1 MRFLLENWRKY
12 ISEGE
17 KRVDS
22 DKIAKAVIYD
32 ENKVLIVKRSENLEK
47 HAGEWDLP
55 GGHIHE
61 GEGDIE
67 GLKREVKEETGLDIA
82 SPEMV
87 LDDGRKKYYKTR
99 EYSGTI
105 EISDEH
111 TEYEWVTIEE
121 LDSYTIGAKFVE
133 AARAALKTDDN
144 SETDNNL

>member
-1 MRFLLENWRKY
+1 MKQLFENWRHY
-12 ISEGE
+12 LLEDMDTE
-17 KRVDS
+17 QVR
-22 DKIAKAVIYD
+22 KAVLIND
-32 ENKVLIVKRSENLEK
+32 EDKVLILKSSDKNEK

>member
-1 MRFLLENWRKY
+1 MKQLFENWRHY
-12 ISEGE
+12 LLEDMDTE
-17 KRVDS
+17 QVR
-22 DKIAKAVIYD
+22 KAVLVND
-32 ENKVLIVKRSENLEK
+32 EDKVLILKSSDKNEK

-61 GEGDIE
+61 GEDDIE

-133 AARAALKTDDN
+133 AARAALKADDN

>member
-1 MRFLLENWRKY
+1 MKQLFENWRHY
-12 ISEGE
+12 LLEDMDTE
-17 KRVDS
+17 QVR
-22 DKIAKAVIYD
+22 KAVLVND
-32 ENKVLIVKRSENLEK
+32 EDKVLILKSSDKNEK

-121 LDSYTIGAKFVE
+121 LDSYTIGAKFVK
-133 AARAALKTDDN
+133 AAKVALKTDDD

>member
-1 MRFLLENWRKY
+1 MKQLFENWRHY
-12 ISEGE
+12 ILEDMDTE
-17 KRVDS
+17 QVRKAVLVNDE
-22 DKIAKAVIYD
+22 DKI
-32 ENKVLIVKRSENLEK
+32 LILKSSDLNVK

-87 LDDGRKKYYKTR
+87 LDDGRKKYYKSR

-111 TEYEWVTIEE
+111 TEYRWVTIEE

>member
-1 MRFLLENWRKY
+1 MKQLFENWRHY
-12 ISEGE
+12 LLEDMDTE
-17 KRVDS
+17 QVR
-22 DKIAKAVIYD
+22 KAVLVND
-32 ENKVLIVKRSENLEK
+32 EDKVLILKSSDKNEK

>member
-1 MRFLLENWRKY
+1 MKQLFENWRHY
-12 ISEGE
+12 ILEDMDTE
-17 KRVDS
+17 QVRKAVLVNDE
-22 DKIAKAVIYD
+22 DKI
-32 ENKVLIVKRSENLEK
+32 LILKSSDLNVK

-87 LDDGRKKYYKTR
+87 LDDGRKKYYKSR

-111 TEYEWVTIEE
+111 TEYRWVTIEE
-121 LDSYTIGAKFVE
+121 LDSYTIGANFVE

>member
-1 MRFLLENWRKY
+1 MKQLFENWRHY
-12 ISEGE
+12 ILEDMDTE
-17 KRVDS
+17 QVR
-22 DKIAKAVIYD
+22 KAVLVND
-32 ENKVLIVKRSENLEK
+32 EDKVLILKSSDKNEK

-82 SPEMV
+82 NPEMV
-87 LDDGRKKYYKTR
+87 LDDGRKKYYKSR

-133 AARAALKTDDN
+133 AARAALKADDN

>member
-1 MRFLLENWRKY
+1 MKQLFENWRHYLLEDMDTEQVRKAVL
-12 ISEGE
+12 INDED
-17 KRVDS
+17 RVLILRSS
-22 DKIAKAVIYD
+22 DK
-32 ENKVLIVKRSENLEK
+32 NEK

>member
-1 MRFLLENWRKY
+1 MKQLFENWRHY
-12 ISEGE
+12 LLEDMDTE
-17 KRVDS
+17 QVR
-22 DKIAKAVIYD
+22 KAVLVND
-32 ENKVLIVKRSENLEK
+32 ENKVLILKSSDKNEK

-133 AARAALKTDDN
+133 AARAALKADDN